1 MRIIFRFFL
10 PNINKLETFTV
21 SLPKQSWKDSFKK
34 KNILKNDS
42 FTFLNQSY
50 LFKDVGWNSNAI
62 PKLWTYN
69 LHYFDFINQ
78 NAETIEYNNWIELW
92 IIQNPMPSIGWDSY
106 PTSLRIV
113 NWIKFHLA
121 GNKLSE
127 IALKS
132 LHTQAS
138 WLSKRIEYHIEG
150 NHLFANGKALIFAGV
165 FFDSNH
171 NNPFKIL
178 GLEVISAELKK
189 QILNDGSHFELS
201 PMYHALITEDILD
214 IINLA
219 RIYPGS
225 LDDCFL
231 NSLKE
236 TVVKMIS
243 WLNAM
248 SHPDG
253 SMSFF
258 NDSVNNISRSYE
270 EIKAY
275 ALLLQLELK
284 DLSGNL
290 INLNESGYHIFDS
303 DDYKILIDMADIG
316 PNYQPG
322 HGHADALSFEVSILK
337 RKFITNLGISAYQGK
352 ALRLKERGTESHSTI
367 VIDGK
372 NSSDVWGE
380 FRVGKRAKVFNKK
393 ISSEMEF
400 YKIVGS
406 HNGYKTVIQNLIH
419 QREFHLYKKKFV
431 IIDEILGKGNHNV
444 QILFHLHPDTK
455 IKRYNEFEILLCHH
469 GLDIKFESTLL
480 KYFLFKQ
487 YQYSPEFGLNIA
499 TNSLVLE
506 SSFAL
511 PCKIKSSF
519 AW

>member
-1 MRIIFRFFL
+1 
-10 PNINKLETFTV
+10 
-21 SLPKQSWKDSFKK
+21 LPKENWKDSFKK
-34 KNILKNDS
+34 KNILKHDS
-42 FTFLNQSY
+42 FTFLNQSH
-50 LFKDVGWNSNAI
+50 LFKDIGWNSKAV
-62 PKLWTYN
+62 PKLWIYN

-78 NAETIEYNNWIELW
+78 NAEKDVEYDNWIELW
-92 IIQNPMPSIGWDSY
+92 ITQNPMPSIGWDSY
-106 PTSLRIV
+106 PSSLRIV

-121 GNKLSE
+121 GNNLSE

-132 LHTQAS
+132 LHTQAC
-138 WLSKRIEYHIEG
+138 WLSRRIEYHIEG

-165 FFDSNH
+165 FFDSNKK
-171 NNPFKIL
+171 NSFKIL
-178 GLEVISAELKK
+178 GIEIITAEIKK

-219 RIYPGS
+219 KIYPGS
-225 LDDCFL
+225 LDERFL
-231 NSLKE
+231 NSLKD

-248 SHPDG
+248 THPDG
-253 SMSFF
+253 SMPFF

-270 EIKAY
+270 EIKDY
-275 ALLLQLELK
+275 ALLLELELK
-284 DLSGNL
+284 HINSNL
-290 INLNESGYHIFDS
+290 INLNDCGYHVFQS
-303 DDYKILIDMADIG
+303 DDYKILIDMAHIG
-316 PNYQPG
+316 PTYQPG
-322 HGHADALSFEVSILK
+322 HGHADALSFEASILK

-380 FRVGKRAKVFNKK
+380 FRVGNRAKVFNKK
-393 ISSEMEF
+393 ISSEMEC
-400 YKIVGS
+400 YKIAGS
-406 HNGYKTVIQNLIH
+406 HNGYKTLIQNLIH

-431 IIDEILGKGNHNV
+431 IIDEILGQGNHNV
-444 QILFHLHPDTK
+444 QLLFHLHPDTE
-455 IKRYNEFEILLCHH
+455 IKRHNEFEILLCHH

-480 KYFLFKQ
+480 KYFLFRE
-487 YQYSPEFGLNIA
+487 YQYSPEFGLKIP
-499 TNSLVLE
+499 TKSLVLE